1 LPDLISVFVEIVPGT
16 FFSAALVA
24 LALAAPPSRVVTLAP
39 FITELAFDA
48 GIGDRVVGVSAYS
61 DYPPAAR
68 ALPEVSSAAGLS
80 IERIASLAPD
90 VAFVWRDSAK
100 PEEIQRLES
109 LGIRVVV
116 VAARTV
122 DEIPRA
128 LETIGEAAGVDVSS
142 RARGFRDGVARLRAT
157 YSGRRRLEAFLE
169 IWNKPLT
176 TIAGRHYMN
185 DALEVCGARNV
196 FADLPGLTPVVPW
209 ETLYA
214 RDPEVVIGAGSAG
227 DRAQFEANWRERPT
241 LSAVK
246 NNRLV
251 YANPD
256 TLQRPSLRIIEGIAQ
271 LCEALDRMRR

>member
-1 LPDLISVFVEIVPGT
+1 LSFLAASVV
-16 FFSAALVA
+16 AVA
-24 LALAAPPSRVVTLAP
+24 LGAAPARIVTLAP

-48 GIGDRVVGVSAYS
+48 GIGDRLVGVSAYS

-80 IERIASLAPD
+80 VEKIAALEPD
-90 VAFVWRDSAK
+90 VAFVWRDSVK
-100 PEEIQRLES
+100 PQEIERLQG

-116 VAARTV
+116 VSARTL

-128 LETIGEAAGVDVSS
+128 LETIGDAAGVDVSS
-142 RARGFRDGVARLRAT
+142 RARAFRHRVDELRNA
-157 YSGRRRLEAFLE
+157 YSSRRKLDTLLE

-196 FADLPGLTPVVPW
+196 FADLPGVTPVVPW
-209 ETLYA
+209 ESVYA
-214 RDPEVVIGAGSAG
+214 RDPEVVVGAGSAG
-227 DRAQFEANWRERPT
+227 DRATFEASWRERPT

-246 NNRLV
+246 AHRLV
-251 YANPD
+251 YVHPD
-256 TLQRPSLRIIEGIAQ
+256 TIQRPSLRIIEGIAE
-271 LCEALDRMRR
+271 LCQGLDRVR

>member
-1 LPDLISVFVEIVPGT
+1 LSLL
-16 FFSAALVA
+16 AASLVT
-24 LALAAPPSRVVTLAP
+24 LALAASPVRVVTLAP
-39 FITELAFDA
+39 FITELAFEA
-48 GIGDRVVGVSAYS
+48 GIGDRIVGVSAYS

-68 ALPEVSSAAGLS
+68 ALPEVASANGLA
-80 IERIASLAPD
+80 IERIASLRPD
-90 VAFVWRDSAK
+90 VAYVWRDSVK

-116 VAARTV
+116 VAARTL
-122 DEIPRA
+122 DEIPDA
-128 LETIGEAAGVDVSS
+128 LEQVAAGANVDVSAKS
-142 RARGFRDGVARLRAT
+142 RAFRDRVAALRRSYA
-157 YSGRRRLEAFLE
+157 SRRKLDAFLE

-176 TIAGRHYMN
+176 TVAGRHYMN

-209 ETLYA
+209 ESVYA
-214 RDPEVVIGAGSAG
+214 RDPEVVVGSGSAG

-241 LSAVK
+241 LAAVK

-256 TLQRPSLRIIEGIAQ
+256 TLQRPTLRIVEGIAK
-271 LCEALDRMRR
+271 LCEDLERARR

>member
-1 LPDLISVFVEIVPGT
+1 LSFLAASV
-16 FFSAALVA
+16 VA

-68 ALPEVSSAAGLS
+68 ALPEVSSAVGFS
-80 IERIASLAPD
+80 IEKIAALKPD
-90 VAFVWRDSAK
+90 MAFAWRDSVK
-100 PEEIQRLES
+100 PEEIERLEG

-116 VAARTV
+116 VSARTL

-128 LETIGEAAGVDVSS
+128 LETIGQAAGVDVSS
-142 RARGFRDGVARLRAT
+142 RASGFRDRIARLRET
-157 YSGRRRLEAFLE
+157 YSGRRRLDAFLE
-169 IWNKPLT
+169 IWNRPLT

-196 FADLPGLTPVVPW
+196 FADLPGVTPVVPW
-209 ETLYA
+209 ESVYA
-214 RDPEVVIGAGSAG
+214 RDPEVVVGAGSAG
-227 DRAQFEANWRERPT
+227 DRATFEASWRERPT

-246 NNRLV
+246 GRRLV
-251 YANPD
+251 YVHPD
-256 TLQRPSLRIIEGIAQ
+256 TIQRPSLRIVEGITE
-271 LCEALDRMRR
+271 LCEGLDRVR

>member
-1 LPDLISVFVEIVPGT
+1 LSLLAASLVT
-16 FFSAALVA
+16 LALSAAPA
-24 LALAAPPSRVVTLAP
+24 RVVTLAP

-68 ALPEVSSAAGLS
+68 ALPEVSSANGFA
-80 IERIASLAPD
+80 IEKIAALKPD

-100 PEEIQRLES
+100 PGEIQRLES

-116 VAARTV
+116 ISARTL
-122 DEIPRA
+122 DEIPGA
-128 LETIGEAAGVDVSS
+128 LEQVAAGANVDVSAKS
-142 RARGFRDGVARLRAT
+142 RAFRERVAALRKS
-157 YSGRRRLEAFLE
+157 YSSRRRLDAFLE
-169 IWNKPLT
+169 IWNRPVT
-176 TIAGRHYMN
+176 TVAGRHYMN

-196 FADLPGLTPVVPW
+196 FADLPGVTPVVPW
-209 ETLYA
+209 EMVYA
-214 RDPEVVIGAGSAG
+214 RDPEVVVGAGSAG

-246 NNRLV
+246 NHKLL

-256 TLQRPSLRIIEGIAQ
+256 TLQRPSLRIVEGIAE
-271 LCEALDRMRR
+271 LCEGLDRLR

>member
-1 LPDLISVFVEIVPGT
+1 MIFL
-16 FFSAALVA
+16 AASLVT

-68 ALPEVSSAAGLS
+68 ELPQVSSANGFA
-80 IERIASLAPD
+80 IEKIAVLRPD
-90 VAFVWRDSAK
+90 LAFVWRDSVR
-100 PEEIQRLES
+100 PEEIERLQS

-116 VAARTV
+116 VSARTL
-122 DEIPRA
+122 DEIPHA
-128 LETIGEAAGVDVSS
+128 LETIGEAAGVDVSA
-142 RARGFRDGVARLRAT
+142 RARGFRDRIARLRGT
-157 YSGRRRLEAFLE
+157 YAGRRRLDAFLE

-196 FADLPGLTPVVPW
+196 FADLPGVTPVVPW
-209 ETLYA
+209 ESVYA
-214 RDPEVVIGAGSAG
+214 RDPEVVVGAGSAG
-227 DRAQFEANWRERPT
+227 DRATFETGWRERPT

-251 YANPD
+251 YVHPD
-256 TLQRPSLRIIEGIAQ
+256 TIQRPSLRIVEGIAE
-271 LCEALDRMRR
+271 LCEGLDRVR